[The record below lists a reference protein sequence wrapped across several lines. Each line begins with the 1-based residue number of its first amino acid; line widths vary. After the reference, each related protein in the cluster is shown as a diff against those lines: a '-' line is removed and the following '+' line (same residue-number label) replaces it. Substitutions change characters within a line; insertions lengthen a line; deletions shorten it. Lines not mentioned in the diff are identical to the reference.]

1 MSQTTLRDSR
11 RGFYAGQIV
20 TELMPAIIRAGSVA
34 ANKKVTPGQPVI
46 ITGQGPAAELVVR
59 DLENGDTLTAANFG
73 GFVRLDTLRTNE
85 TGEGYE
91 GGRSVS
97 LVEMGVIGVKVTDD
111 VNFRDPVYVGVATA
125 TLGQIQGAPGSGF
138 AKVPGARF
146 YQAASAN
153 ELAKVQV
160 FLVEDPVEDPE
171 DQE

>member
-59 DLENGDTLTAANFG
+59 DLEDGDTLTAANFG

-125 TLGQIQGAPGSGF
+125 TLGQIQGAPASGF
-138 AKVPGARF
+138 AKIPGARF

-171 DQE
+171 EQE

>member
-34 ANKKVTPGQPVI
+34 AAKKVTPGQPVI
-46 ITGQGPAAELVVR
+46 ITGQGPTAELVVR
-59 DLENGDTLTAANFG
+59 DLEDSDVLTAANFG

-85 TGEGYE
+85 TGEGYTA
-91 GGRSVS
+91 GRSVS
-97 LVEMGVIGVKVTDD
+97 LVEMGVIGVEVTAN

-125 TLGQIQGAPGSGF
+125 TLGQIQGAPDSGF

-160 FLVEDPVEDPE
+160 FLVEDSEE
-171 DQE
+171 QE